1 MWSMICPQTLSKEK
15 FKAQSRDRPPI
26 DHSIM
31 GSEMEIEIFN
41 FLPENAQSFIRLL
54 NFFLPEK
61 GKLYFTFKI
70 FDNVLKA
77 RNVIYDM
84 SSNIIK
90 REIQSAK

>member
-1 MWSMICPQTLSKEK
+1 MWSLICPQTLSKEK
-15 FKAQSRDRPPI
+15 FKAQSRDRPP
-26 DHSIM
+26 HW
-31 GSEMEIEIFN
+31 
-41 FLPENAQSFIRLL
+41 LL
-54 NFFLPEK
+54 NHGVRNGNIQFFTWKRQSCILLLK
-61 GKLYFTFKI
+61 F